1 MGILKKP
8 KFLIIGGAVLL
19 AAIALTAALLF
30 LLQPDKIGFFGLDP
44 EAAETVR
51 LQALLEDE
59 GYEVYYAES
68 LEDLESAACKAW
80 VVKTTSDIFAQKIL
94 DIVGDKAIFLDCKPS
109 LSQPVRYAGWDM
121 EEAGKRLA
129 ELVSRLPSCGDTNED
144 GTLSCLLLTA
154 PEGYKE
160 KADWERGIEAGL
172 ENFPLSHTILDVCP
186 CPRTEQAGF
195 EATSDRLSAFGRDI
209 EVIFA
214 SSEALAEGAAKAIRQ
229 GGWAINEDFYLLAN
243 GHTNV
248 SVDAMTEHSRSGLV
262 FANPAEFDT
271 LFLTAVADTVEGKDP
286 QDYFLPL
293 TVYNNAA
300 ALH

>member
-80 VVKTTSDIFAQKIL
+80 IIQTTSDIFAQKIG
-94 DIVGDKAIFLDCKPS
+94 DIVGNKAIFIHRKPS
-109 LSQPVRYAGWDM
+109 LSQPVRYVGWNM
-121 EEAGKRLA
+121 EEAGAALSG
-129 ELVSRLPSCGDTNED
+129 LLPLLPAYGDTNED
-144 GTLSCLLLTA
+144 GVLSCLLLT
-154 PEGYKE
+154 PP
-160 KADWERGIEAGL
+160 ADDMETAQWEQGIRAGL
-172 ENFPLSHTILDVCP
+172 ENFPLPHTILDVCP

-195 EATSDRLSAFGRDI
+195 DAVTNRLSAYGRDI
-209 EVIFA
+209 EVILAA
-214 SSEALAEGAAKAIRQ
+214 SEDLAEGAAKAIWQ
-229 GGWAINEDFYLLAN
+229 GGWAVNTDFYLLSI
-243 GHTNV
+243 G
-248 SVDAMTEHSRSGLV
+248 STEKSLRALQEQKRSALV
-262 FANPAEFDT
+262 FADQAAFDE
-271 LFLTAVADTVEGKDP
+271 AVLSAVSDTIDGKDP
-286 QDYFLPL
+286 LDYFLPHTTYHTTAPL
-293 TVYNNAA
+293 G
-300 ALH
+300 